1 MKIIQEMILQAEK
14 KRMLE
19 EIEEEITAFDKDLL
33 KCKNEKNVLESD
45 MTIARMKLV
54 TFYQELLILEDM
66 EEYDNKL
73 IKELLDFK
81 KEK

>member
-1 MKIIQEMILQAEK
+1 MILQAEK